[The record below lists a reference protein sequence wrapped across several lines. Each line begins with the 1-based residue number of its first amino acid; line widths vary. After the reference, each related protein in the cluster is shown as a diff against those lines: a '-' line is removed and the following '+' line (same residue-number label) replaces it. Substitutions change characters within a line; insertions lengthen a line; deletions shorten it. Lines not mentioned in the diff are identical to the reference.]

1 MSAGKPAGA
10 LEVGLSPIQEP
21 AKFQA
26 PGLDAAY
33 FVYAI
38 SHWKML
44 SYE

>member
-1 MSAGKPAGA
+1 MSAGKPAGT

-38 SHWKML
+38 SHLKML